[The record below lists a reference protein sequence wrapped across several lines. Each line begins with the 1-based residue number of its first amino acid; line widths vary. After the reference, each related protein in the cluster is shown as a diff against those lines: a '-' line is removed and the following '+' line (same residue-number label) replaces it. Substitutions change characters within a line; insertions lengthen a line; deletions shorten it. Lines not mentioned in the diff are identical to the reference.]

1 MFPYFNWLHYIYF
14 SNGNQL
20 TAKMLH
26 VFVHCIDDIQVFS
39 NYLLNYRSIFFHPSK
54 KMKVFLY
61 VSVGVKTGNYNPM
74 KPIMIG
80 NNSPK
85 MLPKIPSIFVIMAFP
100 YSSHCLT

>member
-39 NYLLNYRSIFFHPSK
+39 NYLLNSHLFSPLKK
-54 KMKVFLY
+54 KMKVF
-61 VSVGVKTGNYNPM
+61 SICKCWSQNRDYNPM

-80 NNSPK
+80 NNYTK
-85 MLPKIPSIFVIMAFP
+85 MLPKIPSVFVIMAFP
-100 YSSHCLT
+100 YSSRCLT